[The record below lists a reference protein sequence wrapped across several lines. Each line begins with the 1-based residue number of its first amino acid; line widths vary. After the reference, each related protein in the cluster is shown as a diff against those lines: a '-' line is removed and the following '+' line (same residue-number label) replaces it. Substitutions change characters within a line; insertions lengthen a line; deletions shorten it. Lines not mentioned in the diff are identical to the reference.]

1 MGAIPDDP
9 PKINASSASRRC
21 IMKGMS
27 RIARRLVVALLS
39 LAWTA
44 YSHAIVLSAS
54 PAKGQEVSGP
64 DVPITLR
71 FNSRIDAKRSRL
83 TLMMPDGKQTPLDL
97 SEVAAGD
104 SLVSKA
110 KGLKSGSYLLRWQVL
125 ATDGHITRGEVPFRV
140 K

>member
-1 MGAIPDDP
+1 MGAIPTT
-9 PKINASSASRRC
+9 RREETQHPRVATAHLDY
-21 IMKGMS
+21 MS
-27 RIARRLVVALLS
+27 RIVGRLAVALLS

-44 YSHAIVLSAS
+44 YGHAIVLSAT

-64 DVPITLR
+64 DFPITLR
-71 FNSRIDAKRSRL
+71 FNSRIDPKRSRL
-83 TLMMPDGKQTPLDL
+83 TLLMPDGRQTTLDL
-97 SEVAAGD
+97 SEAATRD
-104 SLVSKA
+104 ILVSKA

>member
-1 MGAIPDDP
+1 
-9 PKINASSASRRC
+9 
-21 IMKGMS
+21 MS
-27 RIARRLVVALLS
+27 HIVSRLVVAVIS

-44 YSHAIVLSAS
+44 YSHAIVLSAT
-54 PAKGQEVSGP
+54 PAKAQEVSGP
-64 DVPITLR
+64 DVPIALR

-83 TLMMPDGKQTPLDL
+83 TLMMPDGEQTPLDL

>member
-1 MGAIPDDP
+1 MG
-9 PKINASSASRRC
+9 
-21 IMKGMS
+21 
-27 RIARRLVVALLS
+27 RLSVALLS

-44 YSHAIVLSAS
+44 YSHAIVLSVT
-54 PAKGQEVSGP
+54 PAQSQEVSGP

-83 TLMMPDGKQTPLDL
+83 TLVMSDGKQTPLDL
-97 SEVAAGD
+97 SEAAAGD

-110 KGLKSGSYLLRWQVL
+110 KGLKSGAYLLRWQVL
-125 ATDGHITRGEVPFRV
+125 ATDGHITRGEAPFRV